1 MILFREIPWP
11 LLTKLLPPI
20 DSLDPRAKLEG
31 RRGLSVAC
39 HSLPAL
45 LFSAGEV
52 LREAI
57 TLHQSPGKQVLITIA
72 VTLISNTVPI
82 RLRAF
87 VPLSK

>member
-1 MILFREIPWP
+1 MILFRKISWP
-11 LLTKLLPPI
+11 PLTKPLPPT
-20 DSLDPRAKLEG
+20 DSLDPREKREA

-45 LFSAGEV
+45 VYSAGEV

-57 TLHQSPGKQVLITIA
+57 TLNQSPGNQVLVMIA

-82 RLRAF
+82 RMRAF